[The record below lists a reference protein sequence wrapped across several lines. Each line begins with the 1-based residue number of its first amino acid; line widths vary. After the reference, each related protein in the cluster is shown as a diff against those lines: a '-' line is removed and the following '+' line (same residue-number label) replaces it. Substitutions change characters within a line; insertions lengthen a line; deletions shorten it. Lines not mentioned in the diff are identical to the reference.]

1 MLHVHYKTI
10 YEQTRDA
17 NIKCKIWKPKQ
28 TKEKQADRQRQKKQM
43 FATEDVHSGF
53 TRLIQILNGNEPT
66 RFENKG
72 KNK

>member
-1 MLHVHYKTI
+1 MET
-10 YEQTRDA
+10 ETNERETGR
-17 NIKCKIWKPKQ
+17 Q
-28 TKEKQADRQRQKKQM
+28 TKTKKKQM

-53 TRLIQILNGNEPT
+53 SRRIQILNGNEPT